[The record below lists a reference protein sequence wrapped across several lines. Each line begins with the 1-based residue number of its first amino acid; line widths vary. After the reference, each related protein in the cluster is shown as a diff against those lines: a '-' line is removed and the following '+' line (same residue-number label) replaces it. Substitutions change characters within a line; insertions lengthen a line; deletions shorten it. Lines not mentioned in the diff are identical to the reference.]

1 MNQAYIVD
9 TSTYNRGRDVQQ
21 LYLVYLSYQIHKT
34 FERLNLGTTDF
45 CITSLFRTR
54 KMQTYCAWYIAGNTL
69 ETSVFHWGAVS
80 KFKNLMLIRDFLLS
94 QIRNRRKT
102 RPELGT

>member
-34 FERLNLGTTDF
+34 FERLNLGTTDV

-54 KMQTYCAWYIAGNTL
+54 KM
-69 ETSVFHWGAVS
+69 
-80 KFKNLMLIRDFLLS
+80 
-94 QIRNRRKT
+94 
-102 RPELGT
+102 